1 MQFDSKVN
9 DLLFSSNALEKSSP
23 AFLKVEIESFN
34 KAPFGKA
41 IVNIDQFLPRILHS
55 KLTMEFNK
63 ARNIIGL
70 RVLSDNVIWLWIK
83 DKSVVVVDPSV
94 HEPVIRYINE
104 NNFHLEAILQ
114 THHHS
119 DHIGGTKFLIER
131 WPNVKVIASSKEKK
145 RIPFQNV
152 SVEDGET
159 LNVLGEEVKI
169 IEVIGHTSS
178 HIAFFLNGE
187 NPVLFIG
194 DTLFSGGCGRI
205 FEGTHQQM
213 YSSLERIKSLPKNTL
228 IYCAHEY
235 TKGNILWALNLK
247 PKDQDIKNKLSEV
260 EKKLSLNELTI
271 PFLLDEE
278 MKINLFLRAK
288 NLEEFTFLRANK
300 DLWV

>member
-9 DLLFSSNALEKSSP
+9 DLLFSSNALEKSNP
-23 AFLKVEIESFN
+23 ALLKVEIESLN
-34 KAPFGKA
+34 RAPFGKA

-55 KLTMEFNK
+55 KLAMDFNK

-70 RVLSDNVIWLWIK
+70 RVLSDNLIWLWVK
-83 DKSVVVVDPSV
+83 DKSVVVVDPSI
-94 HEPVIRYINE
+94 HEPVIRYIDE
-104 NNFHLEAILQ
+104 NNLNLKAILQ

-119 DHIGGTKFLIER
+119 DHIGGTRSLIER

-145 RIPFQNV
+145 RIPFQNL

-159 LNVLGEEVKI
+159 LDILGEEIKI
-169 IEVIGHTSS
+169 IEVLGHTNS

-187 NPVLFIG
+187 NPVLFVG

-205 FEGTHQQM
+205 FEGTYQEM

-235 TKGNILWALNLK
+235 TKANILWALNLR
-247 PKDQDIKNKLSEV
+247 PKDQNIKNKFLEV

-288 NLEEFTFLRANK
+288 SLEEFTFLRANK

>member
-1 MQFDSKVN
+1 
-9 DLLFSSNALEKSSP
+9 
-23 AFLKVEIESFN
+23 
-34 KAPFGKA
+34 
-41 IVNIDQFLPRILHS
+41 
-55 KLTMEFNK
+55 MEFNK

-70 RVLSDNVIWLWIK
+70 RVLSDNVIWLLVK

-94 HEPVIRYINE
+94 HEPVIKYIHE
-104 NNFHLEAILQ
+104 NNFHLKAILQ

-119 DHIGGTKFLIER
+119 DHIGGTKTLIER

-145 RIPFQNV
+145 RIPFQNI

-159 LNVLGEEVKI
+159 LSILGEEVKI
-169 IEVIGHTSS
+169 IEVLGHTSS

-205 FEGTHQQM
+205 FEGTYQQM

-235 TKGNILWALNLK
+235 TKENILWALNLR
-247 PKDQDIKNKLSEV
+247 PEDQDIKNKLSEV

>member
-1 MQFDSKVN
+1 ME
-9 DLLFSSNALEKSSP
+9 L
-23 AFLKVEIESFN
+23 N
-34 KAPFGKA
+34 KAQ
-41 IVNIDQFLPRILHS
+41 NI
-55 KLTMEFNK
+55 K
-63 ARNIIGL
+63 GL
-70 RVLSDNVIWLWIK
+70 RVLSDNVIWLWEK
-83 DKSVVVVDPSV
+83 HKSVVVIDPSV
-94 HEPVIRYINE
+94 YEPVAKYIDE
-104 NNFHLEAILQ
+104 NNLHLEAILQ

-119 DHIGGTKFLIER
+119 DHIGGTKYLMSR

-159 LNVLGEEVKI
+159 LNILGEEVKI
-169 IEVIGHTSS
+169 IEVLGHTNS
-178 HIAFFLNGE
+178 HIAFYLNGE

-205 FEGTHQQM
+205 FEGTFQQM
-213 YSSLERIKSLPKNTL
+213 FSSLERIKSLPRNTM

-235 TKGNILWALNLK
+235 TKANLMWALNLN
-247 PKDQDIKNKLSEV
+247 PNDQDIKNKLLQV
-260 EKKLSLNELTI
+260 EKKLSFNELTI

-288 NLEEFTFLRANK
+288 NLEEFTFLRSNK

>member
-9 DLLFSSNALEKSSP
+9 DLLFSSNALEKSNP

-34 KAPFGKA
+34 RAPFGKA
-41 IVNIDQFLPRILHS
+41 IVIIDQFLPRILNS
-55 KLTMEFNK
+55 NLTMEFNK

-70 RVLSDNVIWLWIK
+70 RVLSDNVIWLLIK

-104 NNFHLEAILQ
+104 NNLHLEAIFQ

-119 DHIGGTKFLIER
+119 DHIGGTKSLIEK

-159 LNVLGEEVKI
+159 LNILGEEVKI
-169 IEVIGHTSS
+169 IEVLGHTSS

-205 FEGTHQQM
+205 FEGTYQQM

-235 TKGNILWALNLK
+235 TKANILWALNLK
-247 PKDQDIKNKLSEV
+247 PKDQDIKNKLTEV

-278 MKINLFLRAK
+278 MKIYLFLRAK
-288 NLEEFTFLRANK
+288 NLEEFTFLRAYK

>member
-1 MQFDSKVN
+1 
-9 DLLFSSNALEKSSP
+9 
-23 AFLKVEIESFN
+23 
-34 KAPFGKA
+34 
-41 IVNIDQFLPRILHS
+41 
-55 KLTMEFNK
+55 MEFNK
-63 ARNIIGL
+63 AQNIIGL
-70 RVLSDNVIWLWIK
+70 RVLNDNVIWLWVK
-83 DKSVVVVDPSV
+83 GKSVVVIDPSV
-94 HEPVIRYINE
+94 HEPVIRYIEE
-104 NNFHLEAILQ
+104 NNFHLKAVLQ

-119 DHIGGTKFLIER
+119 DHIGGTKYLIER
-131 WPNVKVIASSKEKK
+131 WPNVEVIASSKEKK
-145 RIPFQNV
+145 RIPFQNI

-159 LNVLGEEVKI
+159 LNILGEEVKI
-169 IEVIGHTSS
+169 IEVLGHTSS

-205 FEGTHQQM
+205 FEGTYQQM